1 MKKLKNGI
9 AVLVILLFLI
19 IVVQNTQAITLKFL
33 LWKITASRIILIPL
47 LALMGFVIGYIV
59 AKTEKK

>member
-59 AKTEKK
+59 AKMEKK